1 MAKSIEA
8 KDLGG
13 AIGRVLETYGEDVL
27 EKVNQLSEYAVK
39 ELVNTTKSTAPVL
52 SGDFKKS
59 IASKRLK
66 HGSRG
71 DTYVWYV
78 KAPNHRITHLIV
90 HGHALRNGGRAKG
103 NTFLQNAL
111 DTVLPKYE
119 AAVEEALKE

>member
-13 AIGRVLETYGEDVL
+13 AIQRVLETYGEDVL
-27 EKVNQLSEYAVK
+27 EKVNRLSESAVK
-39 ELVNTTKSTAPVL
+39 ELVKKTKATAPVQ
-52 SGDFKKS
+52 SGDFQKN
-59 IASKRLK
+59 IAGTRLK

-78 KAPNHRITHLIV
+78 KAPDYRITHLIV
-90 HGHALRNGGRAKG
+90 HGHALKNGDTADG
-103 NTFLQNAL
+103 NAFLQNAL
-111 DTVLPKYE
+111 DSVLPKYE

>member
-1 MAKSIEA
+1 MAKSIKA

-27 EKVNQLSEYAVK
+27 DRVNQLSESAVK
-39 ELVNTTKSTAPVL
+39 ELVKKTKSTAPVL

-59 IASKRLK
+59 IASTRLT

-78 KAPNHRITHLIV
+78 KAPHYRITHLIV
-90 HGHALRNGGRAKG
+90 HGHALKNGGRAKG
-103 NTFLQNAL
+103 NAFLQNAL

>member
-1 MAKSIEA
+1 MAKNIEA

-13 AIGRVLETYGEDVL
+13 AIERVLETYGEDVL
-27 EKVNQLSEYAVK
+27 ERVNRLSESAVK
-39 ELVNTTKSTAPVL
+39 ELVKKTKSTAPVL

-78 KAPNHRITHLIV
+78 KAPDYRITHLIV
-90 HGHALRNGGRAKG
+90 HGHALRNGGRANG
-103 NTFLQNAL
+103 NAFLQNAL
-111 DTVLPKYE
+111 DIVLPKYE

>member
-1 MAKSIEA
+1 MAKNIEA

-13 AIGRVLETYGEDVL
+13 AIERVLETYGEDVL
-27 EKVNQLSEYAVK
+27 ERVNRLSESAVK
-39 ELVNTTKSTAPVL
+39 ELVKKTKATAPVS
-52 SGDFKKS
+52 SGDFKKN
-59 IASKRLK
+59 IADTRLK

-78 KAPNHRITHLIV
+78 KAPDYRITHLIV

-103 NTFLQNAL
+103 NAFLQNAL
-111 DTVLPKYE
+111 DIVLPKYE